1 VQISVYVLEEN
12 PDVTTKQSFVLAW
25 KGSEKNESGRWE
37 SVLPRI
43 INISQTY
50 LNIFHRRV
58 SIRWFTD
65 SDMVE
70 PMTLSDLNGTLDS

>member
-43 INISQTY
+43 TSISY
-50 LNIFHRRV
+50 FLGV
-58 SIRWFTD
+58 SMD
-65 SDMVE
+65 QLE
-70 PMTLSDLNGTLDS
+70 P